1 MSVGQPNGDTTRGQ
15 SAGASGAETWDS
27 VKEDVTELAGT
38 AAERGRTF
46 MESAMGQA
54 TDYVDRRKGDAAQ
67 SVEDIASS
75 LRESGRAFDDRPNIK
90 AFVDVAADGLEQLA
104 DSIRG
109 REFADIYADI
119 EDAARRRPVALA
131 AVTTVAGF
139 MLARFLKSSA
149 QNASAQARAYRA
161 ANPPSR
167 QASAPA
173 PRR

>member
-1 MSVGQPNGDTTRGQ
+1 MSVGTPNGDTNRGR
-15 SAGASGAETWDS
+15 SAGAAGAETWEG
-27 VKEDVTELAGT
+27 VKADVTGLAGE

-46 MESAMGQA
+46 IESAMGQA

-109 REFADIYADI
+109 RDFSDLYADI
-119 EDAARRRPVALA
+119 EDAARRRPVAVA

-149 QNASAQARAYRA
+149 QDAAMQARAGRA
-161 ANPPSR
+161 ASR
-167 QASAPA
+167 SSPQ

>member
-1 MSVGQPNGDTTRGQ
+1 MSVGTPNGDTNRGQ
-15 SAGASGAETWDS
+15 SAGAGGAETWDS
-27 VKEDVTELAGT
+27 VKDDVTGLASE
-38 AAERGRTF
+38 AAERGRSF
-46 MESAMGQA
+46 VESAMGQA

-67 SVEDIASS
+67 SVEDIATS

-119 EDAARRRPVALA
+119 EEAARRRPVAVA
-131 AVTTVAGF
+131 AVSTIAGF

-149 QNASAQARAYRA
+149 QDAAIQARANRA
-161 ANPPSR
+161 SR
-167 QASAPA
+167 QASQA
-173 PRR
+173 PRPSPRS

>member
-1 MSVGQPNGDTTRGQ
+1 MSVGTPNGDTNRGQ
-15 SAGASGAETWDS
+15 PAGAGAAETWDS
-27 VKEDVTELAGT
+27 VKDDVTGLAGE

-46 MESAMGQA
+46 IESAMGQA
-54 TDYVDRRKGDAAQ
+54 TDYVDRRKTDAAQ
-67 SVEDIASS
+67 SVTDIATS

-109 REFADIYADI
+109 REFADLYADI
-119 EDAARRRPVALA
+119 EDAARRRPLAVA

-149 QNASAQARAYRA
+149 QEASMQARAHRA
-161 ANPPSR
+161 ASR
-167 QASAPA
+167 QAQTPS
-173 PRR
+173 PRS

>member
-1 MSVGQPNGDTTRGQ
+1 MSVGTPNGDSNRGQ
-15 SAGASGAETWDS
+15 AAGAGGAEAWDT
-27 VKEDVTELAGT
+27 VKEDVTDLAGV
-38 AAERGRTF
+38 AAERGRSF
-46 MESAMGQA
+46 VESAMGQA
-54 TDYVDRRKGDAAQ
+54 TTYVDRRKDDAAQ

-131 AVTTVAGF
+131 AVSTIAGF

-149 QNASAQARAYRA
+149 QDMSMQARAHRA
-161 ANPPSR
+161 ANP
-167 QASAPA
+167 A